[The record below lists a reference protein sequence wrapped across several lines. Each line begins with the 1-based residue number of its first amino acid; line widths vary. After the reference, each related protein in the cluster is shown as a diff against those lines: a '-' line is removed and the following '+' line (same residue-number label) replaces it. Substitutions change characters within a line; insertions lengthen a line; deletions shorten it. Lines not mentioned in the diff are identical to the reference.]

1 MAGRPRKYPPEFK
14 ADAIA
19 MVREHPEVSV
29 KEIAARLGVNY
40 WTLGT
45 WYRQDELARKHGSK
59 KRKPPK
65 ARRPKAEASGSDPLE
80 ETPEQR
86 ARRLERENAAL
97 RKKVEQ
103 LEMDREILKK
113 AAAFFAKESE

>member
-1 MAGRPRKYPPEFK
+1 MSRRRPKKYPAEFK
-14 ADAIA
+14 EDAIA
-19 MVREHPEVSV
+19 MVRANPDVTV

-45 WYRQDELARKHGSK
+45 WYREDELARKHGK
-59 KRKPPK
+59 KKKSPK
-65 ARRPKAEASGSDPLE
+65 VRPKESATDDPLE
-80 ETPEQR
+80 ETAEQR
-86 ARRLERENAAL
+86 AARLERENAAL

-103 LEMDREILKK
+103 LEMDRAILKK

>member
-1 MAGRPRKYPPEFK
+1 MAGRPMKYPPEFK

-19 MVREHPEVSV
+19 MVRASPDVSV

-45 WYRQDELARKHGSK
+45 WYRADEMARKHGNHK
-59 KRKPPK
+59 KVPK
-65 ARRPKAEASGSDPLE
+65 GPAARSTADPEAREESAEE
-80 ETPEQR
+80 R
-86 ARRLERENAAL
+86 ATRLERENAVL

-103 LEMDREILKK
+103 LEMDRAILKK